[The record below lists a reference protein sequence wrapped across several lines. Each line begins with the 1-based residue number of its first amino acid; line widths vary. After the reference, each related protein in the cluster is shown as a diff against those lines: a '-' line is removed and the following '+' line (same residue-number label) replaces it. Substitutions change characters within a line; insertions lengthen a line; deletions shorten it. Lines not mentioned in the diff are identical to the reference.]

1 MHNITF
7 DFSDLHR
14 HGSAFYDFLKLR
26 KKVFV
31 DQLGWDVPH
40 DAQVEMDQYDTPVAH
55 YSLVVDE
62 DGEVVGG
69 ARAMATTAM
78 WGVHSY
84 MLRDAHLGKLKYI
97 PPEILPHDIAT
108 PDVWECTRLVIADKL
123 TTHEARAACL
133 RMIVDG
139 LVERARAQGATE
151 MICLS
156 SIALM
161 RALRQIG
168 YDVTRAGPTYRN
180 DEDGRVYAALRMPA
194 EFAHRE
200 TMPLVAAQ
208 AHAAMA
214 EGFGSTRHAA

>member
-55 YSLVVDE
+55 YSLVIDE

-78 WGVHSY
+78 WGAHS
-84 MLRDAHLGKLKYI
+84 
-97 PPEILPHDIAT
+97 
-108 PDVWECTRLVIADKL
+108 
-123 TTHEARAACL
+123 
-133 RMIVDG
+133 
-139 LVERARAQGATE
+139 
-151 MICLS
+151 
-156 SIALM
+156 
-161 RALRQIG
+161 
-168 YDVTRAGPTYRN
+168 
-180 DEDGRVYAALRMPA
+180 
-194 EFAHRE
+194 
-200 TMPLVAAQ
+200 
-208 AHAAMA
+208 
-214 EGFGSTRHAA
+214 